1 MDNANVS
8 AAAREPPTHL
18 EIMRAF
24 RSITLLLL
32 TLSTLFACGSS
43 GDDPT
48 VTAEG
53 FLRAIQ
59 DRDQA
64 TFTSLMT
71 EEARAVMAGGDGFE
85 LGGDEVV
92 SFEIGESRVDG
103 EEAEVTAL
111 VTEKEKQHEP
121 DLLLRKEAG
130 EWRVYGMRMEEGGI
144 RLTIDFEKMGE
155 TLGAMSEAIGDQLKE
170 AFSDVGTAWAQG
182 GTVEEIAEKRAA
194 FEAISAVTPE
204 ELEAVSLIDVDVAGR
219 AALAVI
225 EELVTPAGL
234 AVEAGE
240 HTEALATTVSLT
252 LPGVSRIEAVERV
265 AETAGLYPVWPTPG
279 PYGFVRDDM
288 KIPGPL
294 TFAAGPRPYPIFFTG
309 PFLLEI
315 TALTERAPQPVG
327 SIELAVRALGLPAA
341 VLAYQGEMLEM
352 LHVDRV
358 RGAEDQPLA
367 DEEVSHFGAPEQR
380 AGYLSYKL
388 EKELTGL
395 LRGVEVIDSI
405 AGEILLSIPVSV
417 EAITWER
424 GEDAPRTLAAGTL
437 TVTEWAEQTQFQL
450 EGDEAAIEGLEVRT
464 SPRQATGEPLGVTYE
479 STGGW
484 GSTRKASLQCPEVP
498 AAIDLKLCR
507 VEELRYPFL
516 LRGVALSRFAEQPEQ
531 IEALTFE
538 GPAPVE
544 VQLDGALRRNHDQS
558 EVTLRLK
565 NHSNKDATT
574 LQVRYVYLDAAG
586 AELDDFPH
594 SLTGSFNFDGQQ
606 EPLVAAG
613 GLASQ
618 ETWATFM
625 PEGTSGI
632 HFEVQSV
639 GFPDGTSW
647 EAE

>member
-1 MDNANVS
+1 MDNANVF
-8 AAAREPPTHL
+8 ADAREPPTHL
-18 EIMRAF
+18 ETMRSF

-32 TLSTLFACGSS
+32 TLSSLVACGGS

-48 VTAEG
+48 VTAES

-71 EEARAVMAGGDGFE
+71 EKARTGMAGDDGFE

-92 SFEIGESRVDG
+92 SFEIVESSIDG

-111 VTEKEKQHEP
+111 VTEKEKQHES
-121 DLLLRKEAG
+121 DLLLRKEGA
-130 EWRVYGMRMEEGGI
+130 EWRVYGIRMEEGGI
-144 RLTIDFEKMGE
+144 RLTIDFEEMGD
-155 TLGAMSEAIGDQLKE
+155 TLGAMSEAIGEQLQE
-170 AFSDVGTAWAQG
+170 AFSDVGTAWAAG

-194 FEAISAVTPE
+194 FEAIGPVTPE
-204 ELEAVSLIDVDVAGR
+204 ELETISLIDVDGAGR

-240 HTEALATTVSLT
+240 HTEALATTVTLT
-252 LPGVSRIEAVERV
+252 LTGVSRIEAVERV
-265 AETAGLYPVWPTPG
+265 AEAAGLYPIWPAPEPMGFFGDDAQTPE
-279 PYGFVRDDM
+279 
-288 KIPGPL
+288 PL
-294 TFAAGPRPYPIFFTG
+294 TFATGPRPYPTFFTG

-315 TALTERAPQPVG
+315 TALTEKAPQPVG

-341 VLAYQGEMLEM
+341 VLAYQGEMFEM
-352 LHVDRV
+352 LRLDRL
-358 RGAEDQPLA
+358 RGAQDQPLA
-367 DEEVSHFGAPEQR
+367 DEEVTHLGAPEQR

-405 AGEILLSIPVSV
+405 AGEVLLSIPVSV
-417 EAITWER
+417 EAVTWER
-424 GEDAPRTLAAGTL
+424 SDDAPRTLAAGTL

-450 EGDEAAIEGLEVRT
+450 EGDEAALEGLEIRT
-464 SPRQATGEPLGVTYE
+464 SPSQATGEPLGVTYE
-479 STGGW
+479 SSGGW
-484 GSTRKASLQCPEVP
+484 GSTRNASLQCPEVP

-507 VEELRYPFL
+507 VEALRFPFE
-516 LRGVALSRFAEQPEQ
+516 LRGVALARFAEQPEQ

-538 GPAPVE
+538 GVAPVE
-544 VQLDGALRRNHDQS
+544 VQLDGSLRRDGDQV
-558 EVTLRLK
+558 EVTLQLK
-565 NHSNKDATT
+565 NHSNKDVTT
-574 LQVRYVYLDAAG
+574 LQIQFVYLDAAG

-594 SLTGSFNFDGQQ
+594 SLMGTYDFDGQQ

-613 GLASQ
+613 ETAST
-618 ETWATFM
+618 ETWAAFV
-625 PEGTSGI
+625 PDGTTDI
-632 HFEVQSV
+632 RCEVQSV
-639 GFPDGTSW
+639 DFPDGTSW